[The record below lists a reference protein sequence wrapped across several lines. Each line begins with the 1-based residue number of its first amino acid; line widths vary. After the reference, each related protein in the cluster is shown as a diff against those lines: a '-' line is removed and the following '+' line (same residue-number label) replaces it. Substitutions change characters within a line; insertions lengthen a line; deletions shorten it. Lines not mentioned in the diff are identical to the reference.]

1 MPPRTLAAQA
11 SARFGADASDAAA
24 WLLRLEQLRYAPPST
39 SRVQALGQLR
49 RDLRRLRWPAPRHP
63 S

>member
-1 MPPRTLAAQA
+1 PPRTLAAHAQ
-11 SARFGADASDAAA
+11 ARFGAPADDAAA

-49 RDLRRLRWPAPRHP
+49 RDLRRLRWPAPRRP